1 MKKLTILENEIV
13 VVASS
18 ANLRLG
24 YLLRRIRD
32 DVLFPDKGFE
42 KFSAYCE
49 AMKEK
54 FSFGYRSA
62 NRKIQFVEGYDIISS
77 IPTVK
82 DLPAD
87 YMPLRY
93 VKFFPKNIKSEDVV
107 KNIQSIWL
115 EAVNITGTDK
125 PANDV
130 LRNLLEQW
138 KEEREVSHNE
148 PEENEGAAESE
159 TEDDTEQNDSDAV
172 PSGIQ
177 FTGASEPD
185 EPDTINNDNKLDYI
199 IENSNN
205 NPDKLL
211 ALVSAN
217 YHRPEFCFTDD
228 EKCILLNIFDM
239 WQEEQRINM
248 EKIFILSHTA

>member
-1 MKKLTILENEIV
+1 MKKLTKLEKEIGA
-13 VVASS
+13 VASS
-18 ANLRLG
+18 ANLQLG

-49 AMKEK
+49 AMKDK

-62 NRKIQFVEGYDIISS
+62 NRKIQFAEGYDIISS
-77 IPTVK
+77 IPAVK
-82 DLPAD
+82 GLPPD

-93 VKFFPKNIKSEDVV
+93 VIFFPRNIKSEDVV
-107 KNIQSIWL
+107 KNIQNIWL

-138 KEEREVSHNE
+138 KEEREVNNSE
-148 PEENEGAAESE
+148 PEENEDTVETD
-159 TEDDTEQNDSDAV
+159 TEDDSFHNVASAI
-172 PSGIQ
+172 PAGIQ
-177 FTGASEPD
+177 FTRASEPD
-185 EPDTINNDNKLDYI
+185 ESDTINNENKLDYI
-199 IENSNN
+199 IEHSNN

-228 EKCILLNIFDM
+228 EKGILMDMFDM
-239 WQEEQRINM
+239 WQREQRINL